1 MTTTMARVIM
11 GLFTTGHKAA
21 VAGYARMLRMRP
33 EKMIV
38 QAHVKMGKKKP
49 ITVYKTNSG
58 KTIPIGVK
66 EPKKP
71 KSGIDIAGNKTND
84 PQSGYLDDY
93 YWKMQ
98 DIDFQLSKI
107 KDKVYK

>member
-1 MTTTMARVIM
+1 MARVIM
-11 GLFTTGHKAA
+11 GLFTTGNKAV
-21 VAGYARMLRMRP
+21 VASYARMLRMKP
-33 EKMIV
+33 VNMLL

-58 KTIPIGVK
+58 KTMPIGVK

-71 KSGIDIAGNKTND
+71 KYGYVDGKKTSD
-84 PQSGYLDDY
+84 PQTGVFDDY
-93 YWKMQ
+93 YWKMN
-98 DIDFQLSKI
+98 DINHQLSKI